1 MEVLLRTTALRLL
14 WDNYYLVDRYF
25 NNLYS

>member
-14 WDNYYLVDRYF
+14 WDNYYLVDRHF
-25 NNLYS
+25 DNLYS